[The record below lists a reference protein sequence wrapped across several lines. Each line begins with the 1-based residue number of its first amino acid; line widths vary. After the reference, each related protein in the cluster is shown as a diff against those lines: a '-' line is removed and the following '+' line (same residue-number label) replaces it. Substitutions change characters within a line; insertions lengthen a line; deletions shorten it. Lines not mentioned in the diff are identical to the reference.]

1 MDVEKNIQEA
11 SKLIDTLIQFAVAY
25 GFQIVGALVFL
36 LIGLKIAGWA
46 GRRVRTACVKRD
58 IDVTL
63 AGFIANIARIVIVA
77 FVIVITL
84 GNFGISIAPLIALA
98 GASAFGV
105 TVALQGPLANYGAG
119 LSIVLTRPFTVGNT
133 ITVKDVSGVVEQVTL
148 AQTVLVNED
157 GERISVPN
165 KEIVGQVLVNSRTHR
180 VVETKIAVAQ
190 SADVSAAIQ
199 AVKSAID
206 RFKEAGEGPPPQVGV
221 HDFSYGAIVLGAR
234 FWVPSERYFQLRYA
248 INQAI
253 LEGLRTVGTPFPAAP
268 PAALAVPS
276 LSADPPPR
284 RKDNDPSPSA

>member
-11 SKLIDTLIQFAVAY
+11 SKLIDTLIQFAVTY

-36 LIGLKIAGWA
+36 LIGLKLAAWA
-46 GRRVRTACVKRD
+46 GRQVKAICAKRD

-63 AGFIANIARIVIVA
+63 AGFIGNIARIVIIA
-77 FVIVITL
+77 FVVVITL

-105 TVALQGPLANYGAG
+105 TVALQGPLSNYGAG

-148 AQTVLVNED
+148 AQTVLVSED
-157 GERISVPN
+157 GERISIPN

-190 SADVSAAIQ
+190 AADVTKAVQAI
-199 AVKSAID
+199 KTAIGG
-206 RFKEAGEGPPPQVGV
+206 FKETGEGPPPQVGV
-221 HDFSYGAIVLGAR
+221 HDFSYGGVVLGAR

-253 LEGLRTVGTPFPAAP
+253 LEALRAAGTPFPTAP
-268 PAALAVPS
+268 TTALQAPS
-276 LSADPPPR
+276 LSADPPSR
-284 RKDNDPSPSA
+284 RKEGDLGSSA